1 MNFTDTYTAFQ
12 IGMVFGFFLGVGL
25 LFVSGLIAYRWA
37 MTRNLVTAAQAIA
50 DSALRAAEIEISERR
65 LRETQARLGEL
76 LSQLAAAEPEG
87 AVRQEGG
94 AR

>member
-37 MTRNLVTAAQAIA
+37 MTRN
-50 DSALRAAEIEISERR
+50 
-65 LRETQARLGEL
+65 
-76 LSQLAAAEPEG
+76 
-87 AVRQEGG
+87 
-94 AR
+94 